1 MGTNPDRYSEIRNH
15 DSADGLHRYDLQ
27 DRYLKLVRHSPPAIA
42 RLKGWG
48 LKEDHCFMRVILD
61 QLFQDCWYNHLD
73 RRLAAYKQ
81 LNNDQLRRAIALG
94 TVIENGVRTRWQ
106 GGTVKVCFGV
116 GKLASVQPIRMNV
129 WLLERTPFSDGLC

>member
-27 DRYLKLVRHSPPAIA
+27 DRYLKLVRHSLPAIA

-48 LKEDHCFMRVILD
+48 LKEDRCFMRVILD

-94 TVIENGVRTRWQ
+94 TVIENGDENALARWDRESLLWRR
-106 GGTVKVCFGV
+106 KAC
-116 GKLASVQPIRMNV
+116 IRAA
-129 WLLERTPFSDGLC
+129 D